1 VSRQEKQQD
10 MLAQNL
16 FENDVLEVQS
26 VIKTKTDAWTMEV
39 KIPRR
44 IYERKYIKRKVIPP
58 NPKQTVR

>member
-26 VIKTKTDAWTMEV
+26 VIKTKTDA
-39 KIPRR
+39 
-44 IYERKYIKRKVIPP
+44 
-58 NPKQTVR
+58 